1 MSYKVG
7 MRNEM
12 YRSVSGER
20 GEVSPA
26 RRGGEVSP
34 TRRGGKASLMW
45 RKAKHRRRKEKHC
58 RSEEGKAL
66 PAIWRPIS
74 VWVSV

>member
-1 MSYKVG
+1 MSNKVG

-26 RRGGEVSP
+26 RRGGE
-34 TRRGGKASLMW
+34 ASLMR
-45 RKAKHRRRKEKHC
+45 RKAKHRRRKEKHRRC
-58 RSEEGKAL
+58 EEGKAL